1 MLTTFSRLARVAAIV
16 ASLALG
22 GLLLGAWPAAAAPAR
37 AASNVPALPP
47 PTAATQAKLRA
58 YGKSCAKL
66 GRRADAHVKR
76 SAFAACLD
84 AMARLGSERTKS
96 PSKACRALSRKRV
109 KGKSGTPYSRC
120 VVAGTKLLR
129 DKRRAAAAPAAG
141 DAGGPAGE
149 DDAGAG
155 EPPEDPAPEGSDGE
169 PEDPGGDG
177 SPDDGPG
184 DVDPD
189 SLPGPVIE

>member
-16 ASLALG
+16 ASIALG
-22 GLLLGAWPAAAAPAR
+22 GLLLGACAAAAAPAR
-37 AASNVPALPP
+37 AASNGPALPP

-84 AMARLGSERTKS
+84 AMARLGSGRTKS

-129 DKRRAAAAPAAG
+129 DKRRADAKPALG
-141 DAGGPAGE
+141 DAGREPAE
-149 DDAGAG
+149 DDAGADG
-155 EPPEDPAPEGSDGE
+155 PVEDPAPDGPATE
-169 PEDPGGDG
+169 PEDTGADGGG
-177 SPDDGPG
+177 DDGPG
-184 DVDPD
+184 DVD
-189 SLPGPVIE
+189 LPGPVIE